1 MNTSW
6 RKYFVLIVAVAACT
20 TNAAVGALAADEGK
34 TANIELT
41 LQDGDVRAAI
51 QAFFQAAGVNYA
63 IDPEVQGVVP
73 SLSFKGVPFEVALRS
88 LVKAAGLVYRV
99 SDGIY
104 IISKKPDVST
114 TTASLSTTLP
124 TTTDTTVVDTTTAEE
139 TIIEKVPL
147 SNTGASEIL
156 AMMNGN
162 TSGSSY
168 GYGSY
173 GGYGGGFGGYGGG
186 FGSYGGYGGGFGG
199 YGGGF
204 GSYGGY
210 GGGFG
215 SYGGYGGYGSYGSY
229 GSYGRSSY
237 GGYGGYR
244 SW

>member
-6 RKYFVLIVAVAACT
+6 RKYFFLIVAIAACT
-20 TNAAVGALAADEGK
+20 ASAVAGALAADEGK

-139 TIIEKVPL
+139 TTIEKVPL
-147 SNTGASEIL
+147 SNTGASAIL

-186 FGSYGGYGGGFGG
+186 FGSYGGYGG
-199 YGGGF
+199 
-204 GSYGGY
+204 YGGY
-210 GGGFG
+210 G

>member
-1 MNTSW
+1 MNKPW
-6 RKYFVLIVAVAACT
+6 RKYFALIVAVTACT
-20 TNAAVGALAADEGK
+20 ASVVVGSLAADNGK
-34 TANIELT
+34 TTNIELT

-104 IISKKPDVST
+104 IISKKPEVST
-114 TTASLSTTLP
+114 TTTSLSTAP
-124 TTTDTTVVDTTTAEE
+124 STTTETTVVDTTTAEE

-156 AMMNGN
+156 AMMSGN
-162 TSGSSY
+162 TSSSSY

-173 GGYGGGFGGYGGG
+173 GGYGGFGGYGGYS
-186 FGSYGGYGGGFGG
+186 SYGGYGGFGG
-199 YGGGF
+199 YGGYGGF
-204 GSYGGY
+204 GGY

-215 SYGGYGGYGSYGSY
+215 SYGGYGGYGSYGGY
-229 GSYGRSSY
+229 GGYGRSSY
-237 GGYGGYR
+237 GGYGGYGSYR